1 MRERER
7 RERERREEKR
17 GENGEIGTKS
27 SSFSTPPSPDAFPS
41 TAPSSD
47 GARE

>member
-1 MRERER
+1 MKEK
-7 RERERREEKR
+7 EEKKKK
-17 GENGEIGTKS
+17 GENGESATKS
-27 SSFSTPPSPDAFPS
+27 SSLSTPPSSDAFPS